1 MIMLYI
7 KGEYQRRNSFRSGC
21 ADYMEKM
28 YICIPKND
36 RIIKQQLKK
45 SHNSYKNHHRKNK
58 NIKR

>member
-1 MIMLYI
+1 MSYI
-7 KGEYQRRNSFRSGC
+7 KGEIPSEVAA